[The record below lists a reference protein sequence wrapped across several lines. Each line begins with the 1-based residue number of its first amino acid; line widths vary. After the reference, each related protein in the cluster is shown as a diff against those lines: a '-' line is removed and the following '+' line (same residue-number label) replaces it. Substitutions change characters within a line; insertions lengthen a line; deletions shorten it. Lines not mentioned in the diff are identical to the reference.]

1 MFCNRFLDSALKP
14 VISTA
19 QVSYFLKSVDWVSI
33 FEPILM
39 AIVSAKWCII
49 FVPELASGQ
58 IDPLLPELGAGPSS
72 SSSLSVEELEAN
84 LGVGELSRQS
94 SHTSLSD
101 PLSPSIHDFSDEESD
116 ISSDLEVN

>member
-1 MFCNRFLDSALKP
+1 MISAAWLIHMHELCLLVILKLL
-14 VISTA
+14 V
-19 QVSYFLKSVDWVSI
+19 VSVS
-33 FEPILM
+33 FEHVLM
-39 AIVSAKWCII
+39 DMPSDMSF

-58 IDPLLPELGAGPSS
+58 IDPLLPELVAGPSS

>member
-1 MFCNRFLDSALKP
+1 VTSSCKES
-14 VISTA
+14 
-19 QVSYFLKSVDWVSI
+19 
-33 FEPILM
+33 
-39 AIVSAKWCII
+39 IVSSKYCGI

-58 IDPLLPELGAGPSS
+58 VDPLLPELGAGPSS
-72 SSSLSVEELEAN
+72 SASLSVEELEAN

-101 PLSPSIHDFSDEESD
+101 PMSPSIHEFSDDESD

>member
-1 MFCNRFLDSALKP
+1 MF
-14 VISTA
+14 STLSFYPKIA
-19 QVSYFLKSVDWVSI
+19 EIVSI
-33 FEPILM
+33 REHLVRHCLCKVIWYFI
-39 AIVSAKWCII
+39 
-49 FVPELASGQ
+49 PELASGQ
-58 IDPLLPELGAGPSS
+58 VDPLLPELGAGPSS
-72 SSSLSVEELEAN
+72 SASLSVEELEAN

>member
-1 MFCNRFLDSALKP
+1 MKTVDS
-14 VISTA
+14 
-19 QVSYFLKSVDWVSI
+19 VSI
-33 FEPILM
+33 FEHVLM
-39 AIVSAKWCII
+39 DMVSTKWYVI